1 MQKRKLIYLIC
12 FYFLVLSLLG
22 GCEKQS
28 LQMGVAEKTGIQR
41 AKGVPAGAPVTRQID
56 VAGGTIFSDDGRTEL
71 IIPPGALSDPITI
84 SIQTI
89 NSTLPL
95 SLAGAYRLEPEGLQF
110 EQPVTIRIHYTDEQ
124 VANSSPEILF
134 IGYQDPSDVWRAL
147 KDSHVDMD
155 SKTISASISH
165 FSDWTVFEEY
175 SLSASSNAVSP
186 GETSNLHVIRN
197 GFLDGDAFE
206 YILSDTSS
214 NWLAPLDDMGKVENW
229 QLLGQGNLSS
239 VKGFATYTAPASV
252 PVPNPIHVSVDVLNV
267 FNNNRSKGKLTLI
280 TPITV
285 EDEYMSMSI
294 GSKTYTTQIVNST
307 VSSISSVGGGASVN
321 ITTGSLHE
329 GSYSFGNISGTTAL
343 VAVMLDS
350 LPAKPY
356 GIFYFT
362 GCPDPVAAQTTG
374 TFIITQFGLVGQYM
388 EGSFSGTLVSSVN
401 CDNEFQPVTGS
412 FRVKR

>member
-95 SLAGAYRLEPEGLQF
+95 SLAGAYRLEPNGLQF

-229 QLLGQGNLSS
+229 QLLGQGSAGHPEGGNHAS
-239 VKGFATYTAPASV
+239 TAISELCRACRRDPSAGRAAGAG
-252 PVPNPIHVSVDVLNV
+252 L
-267 FNNNRSKGKLTLI
+267 GTGG
-280 TPITV
+280 V
-285 EDEYMSMSI
+285 EAR
-294 GSKTYTTQIVNST
+294 GAG
-307 VSSISSVGGGASVN
+307 GGGA
-321 ITTGSLHE
+321 
-329 GSYSFGNISGTTAL
+329 
-343 VAVMLDS
+343 
-350 LPAKPY
+350 
-356 GIFYFT
+356 
-362 GCPDPVAAQTTG
+362 G
-374 TFIITQFGLVGQYM
+374 TFARALGSRRRIAIFARGIVRRMYVPYMAPSEMYVGWYAIVH
-388 EGSFSGTLVSSVN
+388 GY
-401 CDNEFQPVTGS
+401 C
-412 FRVKR
+412 R